1 MYEAYF
7 HYSQCPFLI
16 CRNDQYSTIIE
27 ANQAF
32 YNLVGYTKSEFSQ
45 LFANHFSA
53 IVIDNL
59 DKILSKITNSLSN
72 NEKVIDYEYR
82 IRAKSGAI
90 IWIHDVA
97 TYNEATNV
105 FFITLM
111 DVSYKAKQL
120 DQLLF
125 ENQFDAM
132 TSIFNRATFE
142 SELHKQQQR
151 AYREQALF
159 IIDLDNFK
167 QVNDDYGHQTGDYL
181 LMKIGENFKK
191 ITHKHQI
198 LIGRLGGDEFVAY
211 LSSDELADE
220 IVAVSKQIMSQL
232 TIKVQDITVTASCGI
247 VYDQQNQLDFQTLYT
262 LADQTMYDV
271 KNNQKNNF
279 KITIINEVQNPTR
292 MTLNTI

>member
-1 MYEAYF
+1 
-7 HYSQCPFLI
+7 
-16 CRNDQYSTIIE
+16 
-27 ANQAF
+27 
-32 YNLVGYTKSEFSQ
+32 
-45 LFANHFSA
+45 
-53 IVIDNL
+53 
-59 DKILSKITNSLSN
+59 
-72 NEKVIDYEYR
+72 
-82 IRAKSGAI
+82 
-90 IWIHDVA
+90 
-97 TYNEATNV
+97 
-105 FFITLM
+105 FFVTLM
-111 DVSYKAKQL
+111 DISYKAKQL
-120 DQLLF
+120 DQLLI

-191 ITHKHQI
+191 ITHQHQI
-198 LIGRLGGDEFVAY
+198 LFGRLGGDEFVAY

-232 TIKVQDITVTASCGI
+232 TIKVQDITITASCGI
-247 VYDQQNQLDFQTLYT
+247 VYDQQNQLDFQALYT
-262 LADQTMYDV
+262 LADQTMYAV

-279 KITIINEVQNPTR
+279 KITIINEN
-292 MTLNTI
+292 